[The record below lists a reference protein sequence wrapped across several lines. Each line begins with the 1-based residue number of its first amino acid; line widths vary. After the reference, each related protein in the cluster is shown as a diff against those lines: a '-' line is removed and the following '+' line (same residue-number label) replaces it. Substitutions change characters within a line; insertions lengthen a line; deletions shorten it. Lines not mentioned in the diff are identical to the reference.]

1 ILGPSF
7 TGSAQS
13 LDLVLSHWLDSLPE
27 PRPATEIKLIS
38 GSATGISVPPLDAQ
52 AAEDTFDFQ
61 NLRSRLGG
69 RFQFRS
75 MENRDSLTVPGFMRY
90 LGGQQCGASGHAVKV
105 ALLIE
110 GNTAYGRA
118 AQTSI
123 EVKEPKQI
131 EISQEPN
138 TERTQKCSGAIRVSN
153 HAAQDQSDL

>member
-1 ILGPSF
+1 ALYELATTWGWRKQDSKVFPAALWPTPSCTEIDILGPSF

-27 PRPATEIKLIS
+27 PRPGTEITLIAGS
-38 GSATGISVPPLDAQ
+38 GTGISVRPLDAQ
-52 AAEDTFDFQ
+52 AAEDPFDFQ
-61 NLRSRLGG
+61 NFRSRLGA

-110 GNTAYGRA
+110 G
-118 AQTSI
+118 
-123 EVKEPKQI
+123 
-131 EISQEPN
+131 
-138 TERTQKCSGAIRVSN
+138 
-153 HAAQDQSDL
+153 